1 MLGPTPRVAV
11 FAALGGIMTL
21 FLAACGGGAGAST
34 GNASSAPKHI
44 VIGTVYAGSGPFAD
58 SSLPEYQG
66 LQFWIRHE
74 NATGGVYVKA
84 FAKKIPIKLVAL
96 NDQSSTTTATT
107 QYEQL
112 VTQDNINI
120 FVPDF
125 GSVLT
130 LPAVT
135 IAAEHH
141 MLLFDQTATGAPLFT
156 PGNKYIVLC
165 DLPLSAIWP
174 APLAHFILGEHISRV
189 AILYGA
195 NDFDAT
201 QAAAVKSGLAQGG
214 VTPVYYQSVPTTTTA
229 YGTLLH
235 DIAATN
241 PQAVIE
247 LGYASNDIPFL
258 QAVQQGGYHFHMVMT
273 AFPGQ
278 QLSLIG
284 KAVGP
289 QGLAYTYTYGVPPYI
304 SFSHVSEGLNTSAFI
319 AAFGHGNIANVS
331 FENVAGYNTGLIIQA
346 ALGHASK
353 FTQLSMRS
361 ALAALSGHFTTLDGA
376 FQINAEG
383 GQTGELLPLAQ
394 LLPSGSANA
403 VKIVYPQNQ
412 ADHAAVYPAP

>member
-1 MLGPTPRVAV
+1 MIGSKARTVVLV
-11 FAALGGIMTL
+11 ALGALLATV
-21 FLAACGGGAGAST
+21 LAACGAVT
-34 GNASSAPKHI
+34 SAITVAKAVPKDI
-44 VIGTVYAGSGPFAD
+44 VIGTVYSGSGSFAD

-66 LQFWIRHE
+66 LKFWIHEE
-74 NATGGVYVKA
+74 NAAGGVYVKA
-84 FAKKIPIKLVAL
+84 FKKKIRIKLVAL

-107 QYEQL
+107 EYEQL

-135 IAAEHH
+135 IAEEHK

-156 PGNKYIVLC
+156 PGDKYIVLC

-174 APLAHFILGEHISRV
+174 APLAHFILSKKITKV

-201 QAAAVKSGLAQGG
+201 QAETVKSVLAKGG

-235 DIAATN
+235 DIAATS

-247 LGYASNDIPFL
+247 LGYAANDIPFL
-258 QAVQQGGYHFHMVMT
+258 QAVQQGGYHFPMVTT

-278 QLSLIG
+278 QFTLIENAVG
-284 KAVGP
+284 KA
-289 QGLAYTYTYGVPPYI
+289 GLSYTFTYGVPPFIKYNK
-304 SFSHVSEGLNTSAFI
+304 VSEGLGINAFI
-319 AAFGHGNIANVS
+319 SKFAHGKIANVS

-346 ALGHASK
+346 ALDHASK
-353 FTQLSMRS
+353 FTQLGMRS
-361 ALAALSGHFTTLDGA
+361 ALFGLSGHFNTLDGA
-376 FQINAEG
+376 FKLNSEG
-383 GQTGELLPLAQ
+383 GQVGELLPLAQ
-394 LLPSGSANA
+394 FLPSGSTN
-403 VKIVYPQNQ
+403 VIKIVYPTAN
-412 ADHAAVYPAP
+412 ADHVAVYPAP

>member
-1 MLGPTPRVAV
+1 MLIPRTRTVGL
-11 FAALGGIMTL
+11 AALSALLASG
-21 FLAACGGGAGAST
+21 LAACG
-34 GNASSAPKHI
+34 ASSSTTASSGAPKNI
-44 VIGTVYAGSGPFAD
+44 VIGTLYSGSGSFAN
-58 SSLPEYQG
+58 SSLPEFQG
-66 LQFWIRHE
+66 LKFWIKEE
-74 NATGGVYVKA
+74 NAAGGVYVKA
-84 FAKKIPIKLVAL
+84 FNKKIPIKLVAL

-107 QYEQL
+107 LYEQL

-135 IAAEHH
+135 IAEEHH

-165 DLPLSAIWP
+165 DLPLSVIWP
-174 APLAHFILGEHISRV
+174 DPLAHFILAKHIARV
-189 AILYGA
+189 AIIYGA

-201 QAAAVKSGLAQGG
+201 QAATVKSVLAQGG
-214 VTPVYYQSVPTTTTA
+214 ITPVYYQAVPTTTTS

-258 QAVQQGGYHFHMVMT
+258 QAVHQGGYHFGMVMT

-278 QLSLIG
+278 QFSLIEGAVG
-284 KAVGP
+284 KA
-289 QGLAYTYTYGVPPYI
+289 GLSYTYTYGVPPYI
-304 SFSHVSEGLNTSAFI
+304 KFNTVSEGLGTNAFI
-319 AAFGHGNIANVS
+319 SKFGGGNIANVS

-346 ALGHASK
+346 ALAHATK
-353 FTQLSMRS
+353 FTQLSMRA
-361 ALAALSGHFTTLDGA
+361 ALFGLSGHFTTLDGA
-376 FQINAEG
+376 FQLNSEG
-383 GQTGELLPLAQ
+383 GQVGELLPLAQ
-394 LLPSGSANA
+394 MLPTSSGNA
-403 VKIVYPQNQ
+403 IKIVYPPAS
-412 ADHAAVYPAP
+412 ADHSAVYPAP